1 MAIMRLK
8 TGKILNDRVKDP
20 FFCALFWSFSIELNA
35 EI

>member
-8 TGKILNDRVKDP
+8 TGKILNDSGKDLV
-20 FFCALFWSFSIELNA
+20 FERFWSFSIEFNA